1 MSKDRSLPGLI
12 PARKGSLRIP
22 AGIIL
27 RPNATVRDAMGAMT
41 RSRVGLALVRDR
53 DGRLLGVIVDIDIRR
68 ALLRG
73 ANLDSPAATAM
84 NRKPVTVPAGATRE
98 EISAAFRAHPK
109 SHLPIVD
116 AKGRL
121 TGLAALADFAT
132 IPTRYA
138 NRVVVM
144 AGGAGKRL
152 RPLTANT
159 PKPMLRL
166 GDKPI
171 LEHVLEQMVAAGFT
185 HFTFTVN
192 YLAEQIERHFGDGS
206 RWGAEIEYV
215 HEPKPLGTAGAL
227 GLIKRPGTQPLIVLN
242 GDILTNVDFPALI
255 DFHRAEKGLATICVK
270 HHEIQVPYGVVEH
283 SRRRM
288 TRFVEKPTQRFLVNA
303 GIYVL
308 DPRALAWLPKR
319 RACDM
324 PEFLERIRARKRG
337 GVACF
342 PIQEYWLDIG
352 GPQEFRR
359 AEKDFEGLFGR

>member
-1 MSKDRSLPGLI
+1 MND
-12 PARKGSLRIP
+12 LRRQYP
-22 AGIIL
+22 HIIL
-27 RPNATVRDAMGAMT
+27 KPAATIRDAIAAMT
-41 RSRVGLALVRDR
+41 DSRLGIVLVADRAALHGIV
-53 DGRLLGVIVDIDIRR
+53 VDIDIRR

-73 ANLDSPAATAM
+73 AELSAPLAKVM
-84 NRKPVTVPAGATRE
+84 NRRPVTVPAGATRE
-98 EISAAFRAHPK
+98 QIAAAFRAHPK
-109 SHLPIVD
+109 SHLPVVD

-121 TGLAALADFAT
+121 AGLAALEDYAT
-132 IPTRYA
+132 IATRYP

-171 LEHVLEQMVAAGFT
+171 LEHVLEQMVATGFT

-192 YLAEQIERHFGDGS
+192 YLAKQIERHFGDGS
-206 RWGAEIEYV
+206 RWGAKIEYV
-215 HEPKPLGTAGAL
+215 REPRPLGTAGAL
-227 GLIKRPGTQPLIVLN
+227 GLMKNPGSAPLLILN
-242 GDILTNVDFPALI
+242 GDIMTNVDFAALL
-255 DFHRAEKGLATICVK
+255 DFHRTENGLATLCVK
-270 HHEIQVPYGVVEH
+270 RHEIQVPYGVVEH
-283 SRRRM
+283 SGRRL
-288 TRFVEKPTQRFLVNA
+288 TRFIEKPVQRFLINA

-308 DPRALAWLPKR
+308 DPAALECLPKR

-324 PEFLERIRARKRG
+324 PEFLDRIRRRRRD

-352 GPQEFRR
+352 GPKEFRR
-359 AEKDFEGLFGR
+359 AEKEFKGLFGR

>member
-1 MSKDRSLPGLI
+1 MIDLLKRHPEI
-12 PARKGSLRIP
+12 V
-22 AGIIL
+22 L
-27 RPNATVRDAMGAMT
+27 RPTSTIRDAMDAMT
-41 RSRVGLALVRDR
+41 KSLVGFAVVVDAKKT
-53 DGRLLGVIVDIDIRR
+53 LLGVMTDLDIRR

-73 ANLDSPAATAM
+73 AAMSAYVTKAM
-84 NRKPVTVPAGATRE
+84 NKTPLVIREGTPLEQIAAQFGAKGKT
-98 EISAAFRAHPK
+98 
-109 SHLPIVD
+109 HLPIID
-116 AKGRL
+116 GRRRL
-121 TGLAALADFAT
+121 TGLAAVADYT
-132 IPTRYA
+132 RIPARHP

-144 AGGAGKRL
+144 AGGMGKRL
-152 RPLTANT
+152 KPLTDDT

-192 YLAEQIERHFGDGS
+192 YLAEKIQRHFGSGS
-206 RWGAEIEYV
+206 RWNADIDYV
-215 HEPKPLGTAGAL
+215 HEPRPLGTAGAL
-227 GLIKRPGTQPLIVLN
+227 GLIKHPGTEPLLVLN
-242 GDILTNVDFPALI
+242 GDILTNVDFPALM

-283 SRRRM
+283 VGRRL
-288 TRFVEKPTQRFLVNA
+288 TRFVEKPTQHYLVNA

-324 PEFLERIRARKRG
+324 PEFLNLIRAHKSG

-352 GPQEFRR
+352 GPKEFLQ
-359 AEKDFEGLFGR
+359 AEKEYRALFGR

>member
-1 MSKDRSLPGLI
+1 MNDTLKEHRGLALS
-12 PARKGSLRIP
+12 AR
-22 AGIIL
+22 
-27 RPNATVRDAMGAMT
+27 ATLRDAMNVMT
-41 RSRVGLALVRDR
+41 KHRVGLALVVGPDR
-53 DGRLLGVIVDIDIRR
+53 RLLGVAADIDIRR
-68 ALLRG
+68 ALLKG
-73 ANLDSPAATAM
+73 AKLTSPVVKAM
-84 NRKPVTVPAGATRE
+84 NRRPVTVSSLATRE
-98 EISAAFRAHPK
+98 EIAAAFRAHPK

-116 AKGRL
+116 ARRRL
-121 TGLAALADFAT
+121 TGLAALVEYAT
-132 IPTRYA
+132 IPRRYP

-171 LEHVLEQMVAAGFT
+171 LEHVLEQMIAAGFT
-185 HFTFTVN
+185 RFSFTVN

-215 HEPKPLGTAGAL
+215 RETRPLGTAGAL
-227 GLIKRPGTQPLIVLN
+227 GLLKHPGTEPLLVLN
-242 GDILTNVDFPALI
+242 GDILTKVDFPALI
-255 DFHRAEKGLATICVK
+255 EFHRAEKGLATICVK

-283 SRRRM
+283 AGKRL

-308 DPRALAWLPKR
+308 DPRALAGLPKR

-324 PEFLERIRARKRG
+324 PEFLERIRRGRRG

-352 GPQEFRR
+352 GPKEFSR
-359 AEKDFEGLFGR
+359 AEKDYEDLFRR

>member
-1 MSKDRSLPGLI
+1 MKDLLQRHPGI
-12 PARKGSLRIP
+12 V
-22 AGIIL
+22 L
-27 RPNATVRDAMGAMT
+27 RPAATVRDAMDAMT
-41 RSRVGLALVRDR
+41 KSLIGFAVVVDEKGK
-53 DGRLLGVIVDIDIRR
+53 LLGVVNDLDIRR

-73 ANLDSPAATAM
+73 A
-84 NRKPVTVPAGATRE
+84 
-98 EISAAFRAHPK
+98 EISAPVSKAMNKTPLVIPEGTPPEKIAALFGSK
-109 SHLPIVD
+109 GKTHLPIVD
-116 AKGRL
+116 RRGRL
-121 TGLAALADFAT
+121 SGLAAMSDYMK
-132 IPTRYA
+132 IPTRYP

-144 AGGAGKRL
+144 AGGVGKRL
-152 RPLTANT
+152 KPLTDNT

-171 LEHVLEQMVAAGFT
+171 LEHLIEQMASDGFT

-192 YLAEQIERHFGDGS
+192 YLAEQIQRHFGDGS
-206 RWGAEIEYV
+206 RWGTHIDYV

-227 GLIKRPGTQPLIVLN
+227 GLLKGDFEEPMIVLN
-242 GDILTNVDFPALI
+242 GDILTKVDFAALL

-270 HHEIQVPYGVVEH
+270 HHEIQVPYGVVEQ
-283 SRRRM
+283 SRRRLS
-288 TRFVEKPTQRFLVNA
+288 RFVEKPTQRFLVNA

-308 DPRALAWLPKR
+308 DPRVLALLPKR

-324 PEFLERIRARKRG
+324 PEFLNTIRSRRRG

-359 AEKDFEGLFGR
+359 AEKEIGGLFDR

>member
-1 MSKDRSLPGLI
+1 MND
-12 PARKGSLRIP
+12 
-22 AGIIL
+22 IL
-27 RPNATVRDAMGAMT
+27 KEHRDLALKASSTLRDAMNAMT
-41 RSRVGLALVRDR
+41 KSRIGLALVVGPDR
-53 DGRLLGVIVDIDIRR
+53 RLLGVVADIDIRR
-68 ALLRG
+68 ALLGG
-73 ANLDSPAATAM
+73 AELSSPVTKAM
-84 NRKPVTVPAGATRE
+84 NPRPVTVPALATPE
-98 EISAAFRAHPK
+98 QIAAAFRSHPK

-116 AKGRL
+116 AAGKL
-121 TGLAALADFAT
+121 KGLAALVDFAT
-132 IPTRYA
+132 IPRRYP
-138 NRVVVM
+138 NRVVIM
-144 AGGAGKRL
+144 AGGVGKRL

-185 HFTFTVN
+185 HFSFTVN

-215 HEPKPLGTAGAL
+215 REPRPLGTAGAL
-227 GLIKRPGTQPLIVLN
+227 GLIKRPGDSPLLVLN
-242 GDILTNVDFPALI
+242 GDILTKVDFPALL

-283 SRRRM
+283 AGRRL

-303 GIYVL
+303 GIYIL
-308 DPRALAWLPKR
+308 DPRALSCLPKR

-324 PEFLERIRARKRG
+324 PEFLDRIRTRRRG

-342 PIQEYWLDIG
+342 PIPEYWLDIG
-352 GPQEFRR
+352 GPKEFRQ
-359 AEKDFEGLFGR
+359 AEKEYGNLFGR

>member
-1 MSKDRSLPGLI
+1 MRDYLKRYPEVL
-12 PARKGSLRIP
+12 
-22 AGIIL
+22 L
-27 RPNATVRDAMGAMT
+27 RPAASIRDAMNAMT
-41 RSRVGLALVRDR
+41 KSHVGFAVVVDEP
-53 DGRLLGVIVDIDIRR
+53 GKLLGVVTDIDIRR

-73 ANLDSPAATAM
+73 AELGSSVAKAM
-84 NRKPVTVPAGATRE
+84 NRSPIVVPAGTSRE
-98 EISAAFRAHPK
+98 KISALFALHKK
-109 SHLPIVD
+109 SHLPVVD
-116 AKGRL
+116 KRGRL
-121 TGLAALADFAT
+121 VELAALSDFMT
-132 IPTRYA
+132 IPTRYP

-152 RPLTANT
+152 GALTATT

-171 LEHVLEQMVAAGFT
+171 LEHLLEQMAAAGFSR
-185 HFTFTVN
+185 FTFTVN
-192 YLAEQIERHFGDGS
+192 YLAEQIQRHFGDGS
-206 RWGAEIEYV
+206 RWGVEIEYV
-215 HEPKPLGTAGAL
+215 HESKPLGTAGAL
-227 GLIKRPGTQPLIVLN
+227 GLIKRKFEEPLLVLN
-242 GDILTNVDFPALI
+242 GDILTKVGFVALL
-255 DFHRAEKGLATICVK
+255 DFHRAEKSLATICVK
-270 HHEIQVPYGVVEH
+270 HHEIQVPYGVVEQT
-283 SRRRM
+283 RRRL

-324 PEFLERIRARKRG
+324 PEFLDRIRARKKG

-359 AEKDFEGLFGR
+359 AEKEIEGLFDR

>member
-1 MSKDRSLPGLI
+1 MKDFLERYPEIL
-12 PARKGSLRIP
+12 
-22 AGIIL
+22 L
-27 RPNATVRDAMGAMT
+27 RPGASVRDAMGAMT
-41 RSRVGLALVRDR
+41 KSRVGFAVVAERS
-53 DGRLLGVIVDIDIRR
+53 GRLLGVVTDIDVRR
-68 ALLRG
+68 ALLHG
-73 ANLDSPAATAM
+73 AELSSPVERAM
-84 NRKPVTVPAGATRE
+84 NRKPIVAPEGTAPEAL
-98 EISAAFRAHPK
+98 SALFALHKK
-109 SHLPIVD
+109 SHMPVVD
-116 AKGRL
+116 KRGRL
-121 TGLAALADFAT
+121 KGLAALSDFTT
-132 IPTRYA
+132 IAALYP

-152 RPLTANT
+152 LPLTRNT

-166 GDKPI
+166 GEKPI
-171 LEHVLEQMVAAGFT
+171 LEHLIDQMAAAGFS

-206 RWGAEIEYV
+206 RWGVEIDYV
-215 HEPKPLGTAGAL
+215 REPKPLGTAGAL
-227 GLIKRPGTQPLIVLN
+227 GLLKRPGADPLLVLN
-242 GDILTNVDFPALI
+242 GDILTKVDFPALL

-270 HHEIQVPYGVVEH
+270 RHEIQVPYGVVEH
-283 SRRRM
+283 SGRRL

-324 PEFLERIRARKRG
+324 PEFLELIRARKKG

-352 GPQEFRR
+352 GHKEFRL
-359 AEKDFEGLFGR
+359 AEKEFEDHFGL

>member
-1 MSKDRSLPGLI
+1 MNDLLKAHPEIVLSPSSAIRG
-12 PARKGSLRIP
+12 AM
-22 AGIIL
+22 
-27 RPNATVRDAMGAMT
+27 DAMT
-41 RSRVGLALVRDR
+41 KSRVGFAVVADR
-53 DGRLLGVIVDIDIRR
+53 SRRLLGVVTDIDIRR

-73 ANLDSPAATAM
+73 AELSSPVTKAM
-84 NRKPVTVPAGATRE
+84 NRAPLVIPAGATPE
-98 EISAAFRAHPK
+98 KVSKVFAQSKK
-109 SHLPIVD
+109 SHLPVVD
-116 AKGRL
+116 DRGIL
-121 TGLAALADFAT
+121 TGVLALTDFMT
-132 IPTRYA
+132 VPTRYP

-152 RPLTANT
+152 GALTANT

-171 LEHVLEQMVAAGFT
+171 LEHLVEQMAAAGFT
-185 HFTFTVN
+185 RFTFSVN

-206 RWGAEIEYV
+206 RWGVEIEYV
-215 HEPKPLGTAGAL
+215 RESKPLGTAGAL
-227 GLIKRPGTQPLIVLN
+227 GLLRKPGAEPLIVLN
-242 GDILTNVDFPALI
+242 GDILTKVDFAALL

-270 HHEIQVPYGVVEH
+270 HHEIQVPYGVVEQT
-283 SRRRM
+283 RRRLS
-288 TRFVEKPTQRFLVNA
+288 RFVEKPTHRFLVNA

-324 PEFLERIRARKRG
+324 PEFLDLIRARRRG

-359 AEKDFEGLFGR
+359 AEREFGDLFGR